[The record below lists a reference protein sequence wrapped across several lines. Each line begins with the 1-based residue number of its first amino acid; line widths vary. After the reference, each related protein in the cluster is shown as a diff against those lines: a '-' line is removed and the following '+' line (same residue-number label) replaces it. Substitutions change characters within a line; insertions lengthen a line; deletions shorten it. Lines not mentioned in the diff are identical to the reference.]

1 MKQQG
6 RKNIFSI
13 LIILDDVADN
23 VDVTRKSKLLHAL
36 FTRGRHDSI
45 STIVSSQK
53 FNALHPII
61 RINATALIVYRLR
74 NQKELDAFLEETSA
88 LLDKKT
94 LLDIYNYATK
104 EEYSFLFVNL
114 VAKDIGNMFYKTF
127 KTLIQLDED
136 E

>member
-1 MKQQG
+1 M
-6 RKNIFSI
+6 
-13 LIILDDVADN
+13 
-23 VDVTRKSKLLHAL
+23 LHAL
-36 FTRGRHDSI
+36 FSRGRHDSI
-45 STIVSSQK
+45 STSVSSQK
-53 FNALHPII
+53 CNALHPTI

-114 VAKDIGNMFYKTF
+114 VAKDVNNMFYKTF
-127 KTLIQLDED
+127 KEVIGKINMST
-136 E
+136 